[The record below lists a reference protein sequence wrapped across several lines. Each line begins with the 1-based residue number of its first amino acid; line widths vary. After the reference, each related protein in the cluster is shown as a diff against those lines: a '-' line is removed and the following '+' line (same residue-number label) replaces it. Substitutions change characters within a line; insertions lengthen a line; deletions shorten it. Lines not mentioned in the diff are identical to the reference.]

1 MAAFYE
7 YTIGL
12 SISIVFCWT
21 VSILHKFV
29 VRDVRLTDENNLFH
43 PFLDMVGAIIA
54 SSVAVMS
61 HRLSLGN
68 HIEVG
73 FSLASVGMFVNLSV
87 WAYWRYHFNKMTKLT
102 VSLVLMAMLIKYDQ
116 ILGLIW

>member
-21 VSILHKFV
+21 VSILHKFRD
-29 VRDVRLTDENNLFH
+29 RDVHNLCD
-43 PFLDMVGAIIA
+43 PFLDTVGAIIA

-61 HRLSLGN
+61 HRLNLGH

-73 FSLASVGMFVNLSV
+73 FSLASVWMFVNLSTWV
-87 WAYWRYHFNKMTKLT
+87 YWHYNFNKTTKLM
-102 VSLVLMAMLIKYDQ
+102 VSLVLLVMLIKYDQ
-116 ILGLIW
+116 ILGLVW